1 MEREQDTPWT
11 QSTEHINIQKR
22 ENGQQTQ
29 KLERPNSTQLM
40 DHYLRI
46 MDQVDMHK
54 QTVSWKQW
62 LSLKNPTQES
72 LKTHVLKQ
80 WRLFN
85 KQGWTS

>member
-29 KLERPNSTQLM
+29 KLEHPSLTQLM
-40 DHYLRI
+40 DHYLKI
-46 MDQVDMHK
+46 MNQVDMHK
-54 QTVSWKQW
+54 QTASWKQW

-72 LKTHVLKQ
+72 LKTHVLKR